1 MYEYSSKIIRVV
13 DGDTVDVDINLGFG
27 VVLAKQRV
35 RLYGIDTPESRTRD
49 SVEKIFGKTAAKFLE
64 SKLGEKCTLKTR
76 LDSKGKYGRI
86 LGEFVVYDE
95 VTDSYM
101 TVNDIMIRDHYA
113 VKYYGQSKD
122 EVEDE
127 HLKNRDLLIEK
138 MGLTDYSSL
147 IEKMDLDL

>member
-1 MYEYSSKIIRVV
+1 MYEYNSKIIRIV

-27 VVLAKQRV
+27 VVFANQRI

-49 SVEKIFGKTAAKFLE
+49 PVEKIFGKTAAKFLE
-64 SKLGEKCTLKTR
+64 SKLGEKCILRTR
-76 LDSKGKYGRI
+76 LDNKGKYGRI

-101 TVNDIMIRDHYA
+101 TVNDIMIRDYYA
-113 VKYYGQSKD
+113 VEYYGQSKN
-122 EVEDE
+122 EIEDE

-138 MGLTDYSSL
+138 MGLDDYSSL
-147 IEKMDLDL
+147 IEEMKLDL

>member
-27 VVLAKQRV
+27 VVLANQRV

-49 SVEKIFGKTAAKFLE
+49 SVEKIFGNTAAKFLK

-76 LDSKGKYGRI
+76 LDGKGKYGRI